1 MRAGMSLPVKLSYV
15 DAPIVDAQDE
25 FQIGHLPFLAPSAV
39 LTELLG
45 LGLLQTSIDAAALP
59 EYWARTLLDF
69 PDHSLC
75 SKPDMWARAV
85 PIVLWGDEGTHNF
98 KSWMLF
104 SWHPGLRLIK
114 VICDKVLECRS
125 SAIWL
130 LRMLDVSLWRT
141 NSKASRNLAFAC
153 PVNMYRSHEKVNQT
167 LQALLQ
173 AVKADLDGLAKGL
186 EVCGEAAQLIG
197 TQSCRPYIFAILACL
212 RFGPSMWWPARATS
226 STWRSR

>member
-25 FQIGHLPFLAPSAV
+25 FQIGRLPFLAPSAV

-104 SWHPGLRLIK
+104 SW
-114 VICDKVLECRS
+114 
-125 SAIWL
+125 
-130 LRMLDVSLWRT
+130 T
-141 NSKASRNLAFAC
+141 
-153 PVNMYRSHEKVNQT
+153 
-167 LQALLQ
+167 
-173 AVKADLDGLAKGL
+173 
-186 EVCGEAAQLIG
+186 
-197 TQSCRPYIFAILACL
+197 LAC
-212 RFGPSMWWPARATS
+212 A
-226 STWRSR
+226 